1 MPRRFREDCTSDSE
15 LADSTIDPFEQ
26 QSETELDHPT
36 PISLSDSDAPSP
48 ILYRNERANAA
59 AAVPRA
65 APPIDRKSE
74 KEDSEDCEI
83 IEMEEIKAPQRIV
96 ASKIR
101 ATDQVLANF
110 LNATRQ
116 FADTLEDLR
125 REDLML
131 SRRKFSRKSL
141 DFEDVQTPS
150 RVQRQE
156 TTPPRRPVQLS
167 DKRGMKRRHAAAG
180 SCRSFL
186 T

>member
-1 MPRRFREDCTSDSE
+1 MPRRYREDITSYSE

-26 QSETELDHPT
+26 QSETELDNPT
-36 PISLSDSDAPSP
+36 PVSLRNSDAPSP
-48 ILYRNERANAA
+48 SLYRKERAKAA
-59 AAVPRA
+59 AASPNVQ
-65 APPIDRKSE
+65 KSE
-74 KEDSEDCEI
+74 KDDSEDCEI
-83 IEMEEIKAPQRIV
+83 IEMEEIKAQQRIV

-101 ATDQVLANF
+101 ATDQVLSNF

-125 REDLML
+125 REDLMS

-180 SCRSFL
+180 SCRSCL
-186 T
+186 P